1 MLLNQGSLGATI
13 HTTPMY
19 KNYFIASTLL
29 LGTIIGA
36 GIFTLPQVFFR
47 TGLVVGFLYLFIF
60 GILTAYVHLMYAEVI
75 LRTKGEHEL
84 AGYTEYYLGAL
95 VGKVVKITQ
104 VFGNAGTLVAY
115 QILGSEF
122 LRLIIPILPQ
132 YSESVLFWA
141 LGGVGV
147 VFGVGIIAKGELFT
161 NGFMFLI
168 VIAMFIMGL
177 PYLSTLTWHRE
188 ITEPFLPYGVV
199 LYALIG
205 QQAVREVILYLR
217 KKKTPVRP
225 IAFIFASFFSVL
237 FCAVFV
243 IATLLLYRGVEPS
256 LNVFG
261 PLVSYLPI
269 IGLLGGLLGFANML
283 DSAWTIGTYFKGV
296 LINDLKVHRLIA
308 IFLALIIPLLGSIFL
323 QGKLL
328 WLLGIL
334 GGVFAGFEILIILFL
349 WKRARESAKAS
360 GRTPDFS
367 LSFPSLFFWVF
378 VLLFGAGLVYKLVH
392 LSA

>member
-1 MLLNQGSLGATI
+1 
-13 HTTPMY
+13 MY
-19 KNYFIASTLL
+19 KNYFVASTLL

-47 TGLVVGFLYLFIF
+47 TGLLVGFTYLFVF
-60 GILTAYVHLMYAEVI
+60 GVLTAYIHLMYAEVI
-75 LRTKGEHEL
+75 LRTKEEHEL
-84 AGYTEYYLGAL
+84 AGYTEYYLG
-95 VGKVVKITQ
+95 VPIGRIVKVTQ
-104 VFGNAGTLVAY
+104 VLGNAGTLIAY

-122 LRLIIPILPQ
+122 LRLIVPILPRHA
-132 YSESVLFWA
+132 ESVLFWA

-177 PYLSTLTWHRE
+177 PYLDVLAWHRA

-199 LYALIG
+199 LYALVG
-205 QQAVREVILYLR
+205 QQAVREVISYLR

-225 IAFIFASFFSVL
+225 MAFVFASFFSVL
-237 FCAVFV
+237 FCAIFV

-256 LNVFG
+256 INVFG
-261 PLVSYLPI
+261 PLVSYFPV

-283 DSAWTIGTYFKGV
+283 DSAWTMGTYFKGV
-296 LINDLKVHRLIA
+296 LVNDLRFHKVIA
-308 IFLALIIPLLGSIFL
+308 IFLTLIVPLFGSIFL
-323 QGKLL
+323 RGKLL

-349 WKRARESAKAS
+349 WRQARGSAS
-360 GRTPDFS
+360 LGGRTPDFS
-367 LSFPSLFFWVF
+367 ISFSPLFFWIF
-378 VLLFGAGLVYKLVH
+378 VLLFGTGLIYKLIH
-392 LSA
+392 LNA